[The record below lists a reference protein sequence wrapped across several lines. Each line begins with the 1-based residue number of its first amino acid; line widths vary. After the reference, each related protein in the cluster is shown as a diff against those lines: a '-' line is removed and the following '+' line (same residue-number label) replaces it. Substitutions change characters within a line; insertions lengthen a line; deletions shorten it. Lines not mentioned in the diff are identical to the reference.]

1 MAEIHIYV
9 LQSPRI
15 LMDNQL
21 IILPYKKAEALLYY
35 LAIEKKV
42 TREHAAALLWDTCEE
57 TTAKKNLR
65 HALYTIRKTFH
76 IDLIISS
83 DRHSLCLNPEIN
95 FSVDYDVFRRDKKID
110 MYGEGLLNDFYV
122 KTY

>member
-1 MAEIHIYV
+1 MAEIRIYV

-15 LMDNQL
+15 LMDDHL
-21 IILPYKKAEALLYY
+21 ITLPYKKAEALLYY

-57 TTAKKNLR
+57 ATAKKNLR

-76 IDLIISS
+76 ISLIISS
-83 DRHSLCLNPEIN
+83 DRQTLCLNPEIN
-95 FSVDYDVFRRDKKID
+95 FSVDYDAFRIKSKFPC
-110 MYGEGLLNDFYV
+110 MGKV
-122 KTY
+122 C